1 MGGEQ
6 ISRDMIPLISIKK
19 WCPTKA
25 KIIYAWMS
33 RIQPIMDVLPDMSSS
48 WGLWRSNDAPVAF
61 FMRVSMETDCD
72 CRCNHQLFR
81 SMETHLTATCSH
93 AYVKKLVSVGC
104 VQHKCDYIHF
114 DVWKLLFIH
123 SHPQRA
129 RRNRLS
135 LGMGLKC
142 VSSQFILSICIKLQ
156 SRSVLPL
163 AKCI

>member
-6 ISRDMIPLISIKK
+6 ISRDMIPLISIKM

-33 RIQPIMDVLPDMSSS
+33 RIQVDQQPIMDVLPDMSSS
-48 WGLWRSNDAPVAF
+48 WGLWRSNDAPVVF

-72 CRCNHQLFR
+72 CRCNHQLLR

-93 AYVKKLVSVGC
+93 AYVKKIVSVGC

-114 DVWKLLFIH
+114 DVWDVIIH
-123 SHPQRA
+123 SFPSQRA
-129 RRNRLS
+129 RHNRWS
-135 LGMGLKC
+135 LGMGFKC
-142 VSSQFILSICIKLQ
+142 VSYQFILSISILIYAWIKD
-156 SRSVLPL
+156 
-163 AKCI
+163 